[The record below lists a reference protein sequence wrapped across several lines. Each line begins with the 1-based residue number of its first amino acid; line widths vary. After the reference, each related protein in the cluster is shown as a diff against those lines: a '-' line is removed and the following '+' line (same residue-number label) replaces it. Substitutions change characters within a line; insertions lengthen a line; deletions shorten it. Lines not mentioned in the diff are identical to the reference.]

1 MQESSPEPHNTP
13 LNEPF
18 RPVPPCVSGEH
29 ALPAEF
35 CAPAEIG
42 AAPIAPPTVQLPETA
57 TVTGERTGGNGKRIS
72 LLLVSVAILAAAGGA
87 WFYVNRTE
95 SPARALDAAAHL
107 VEQGDYAA
115 AFPLLKQAADAEMA
129 PAYIPLA
136 ECYTEG
142 LGTEKSLEAAHHWLI
157 KSEQTGNIAA
167 TAALADADYEAHN
180 YEFAA
185 ERYVKLGDSVTAEQ
199 AYRCARCFL
208 FMAAESDSAEHCSQ
222 ACDWFKIAANG
233 GHAQAALELAE
244 VYYKGEVEEHSL
256 EAAVKWYSV
265 AAELGLAEAQF
276 RLAWCLMESVPPQNE
291 TAVNWLS
298 MAAKQGHP
306 VAAYDLAVC
315 YLSGRGVPRD
325 VSSAVYWLQQAAT
338 ADYPAAVR
346 RLAFCYR
353 DGTGV
358 PKDIA
363 TAVRLF
369 SQAANAGDPEA
380 CYNYAWCLYHGYG
393 VQKNPAAA
401 VPFFL
406 QAASARFAPAQM
418 ALQDMFIFKFLP
430 DSCAKLLKKSQNYP
444 KM

>member
-1 MQESSPEPHNTP
+1 MQESSPEPHDTP

-18 RPVPPCVSGEH
+18 RPVPPPVSVEH

-35 CAPAEIG
+35 CAPAEFG
-42 AAPIAPPTVQLPETA
+42 VAPIEPPAVPQPKTA
-57 TVTGERTGGNGKRIS
+57 TITGESTRSRGKCIS

-87 WFYVNRTE
+87 WFYTSRTE
-95 SPARALDAAAHL
+95 TPACAMDAAAHL
-107 VEQGDYAA
+107 LEQGDYAS
-115 AFPLLKQAADAEMA
+115 AFPLLKQAADAEIV
-129 PAYIPLA
+129 PAYVPLA

-142 LGTEKSLEAAHHWLI
+142 LGTVKSSETARHWLL
-157 KSEQTGNIAA
+157 KAEQEGDIAA
-167 TAALADADYEAHN
+167 TAALADADYEAHH
-180 YEFAA
+180 YDIAA
-185 ERYVKLGDSVTAEQ
+185 ERYVKLGDAIAAEQ

-208 FMAAESDSAEHCSQ
+208 FMAAESD
-222 ACDWFKIAANG
+222 AANNRALAFEWFEVAADK
-233 GHAQAALELAE
+233 GHAQAALELADA
-244 VYYKGEVEEHSL
+244 YYNGHSL
-256 EAAVKWYSV
+256 EAAIKWYTV

-276 RLAWCLMESVPPQNE
+276 RLAWCLMESSPPQNE
-291 TAVNWLS
+291 TAVKWLS
-298 MAAKQGHP
+298 MAAKQAHP

-325 VSSAVYWLQQAAT
+325 AASAVYWLKQSAT
-338 ADYPAAVR
+338 TDYPAAVR

-358 PKDIA
+358 PQDIA

-401 VPFFL
+401 VPFFI
-406 QAASARFAPAQM
+406 QAAAAHFAPAQM
-418 ALQDMFIFKFLP
+418 ALQDMYILKFLP
-430 DSCAKLLKKSQNYP
+430 NSYSKLLQKSQNYP